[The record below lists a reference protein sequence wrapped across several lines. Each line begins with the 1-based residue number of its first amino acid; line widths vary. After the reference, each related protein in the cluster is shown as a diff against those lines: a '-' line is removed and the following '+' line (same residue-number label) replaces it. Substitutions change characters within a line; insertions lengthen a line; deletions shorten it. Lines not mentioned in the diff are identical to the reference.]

1 MMRGLWSEDEGF
13 LNIENGVMFRTI
25 VSKIQRRKAKTTLT
39 WVEGH
44 AGEQGNEAA
53 DKLADEGSAKNAP
66 DIVNMKVHAELTLP
80 GVKLQSLTQSLAY
93 KMIRRLKMNDPK
105 YQKKLARISTKRN
118 LEYARAAAAGEDN
131 DGLPPAS
138 KIWKS
143 TKHEDLSRSIRFFL
157 WMLVHDGYKVGNH
170 WLQIPGHEEKGECTR
185 CGQTKTMD
193 HVLTKCEVAGQKEVW
208 ELASE
213 LWQMKTGQEL
223 AKPTTG
229 QIMAC
234 AAIKKKDK
242 GTTRFF
248 RILVSESAH
257 LIWKEPA
264 SINEIQNRWLKTIN
278 NRLGLDCALTNEQKW
293 GKKALNKSIVLETWH
308 GVLKNEGN
316 LPKDWTWE
324 TGVLVGIG

>member
-1 MMRGLWSEDEGF
+1 
-13 LNIENGVMFRTI
+13 IENGALIRTT
-25 VSKIQRRKAKTTLT
+25 VSKIRKRKAKTTLT

-44 AGEQGNEAA
+44 AGDPGNDAA
-53 DKLADEGSAKNAP
+53 DKLADEGSAKAVP
-66 DIVNMKVHAELTLP
+66 DLVDMRTHTELTLP

-93 KMIRRLKMNDPK
+93 KMIRRIKINNPK
-105 YQKKLARISTKRN
+105 YQKKLARISTTRN
-118 LEYARAAAAGEDN
+118 LEFARAAAAGEDE
-131 DGLPPAS
+131 DGLPPVS

-143 TKHEDLSRSIRFFL
+143 TKHKDLSRSIRFFL
-157 WMLVHDGYKVGNH
+157 WMLIHDGYKVGNH
-170 WLQIPGHEEKGECTR
+170 WLKIPGHEEKGECSR
-185 CGQTKTMD
+185 CGQTETMQ
-193 HVLTKCEVAGQKEVW
+193 HILTNCDVAGQNEVW

-242 GTTRFF
+242 GTTRLF
-248 RILVSESAH
+248 RILVSESAY
-257 LIWKEPA
+257 LIWKVRNERVIQDKEPA
-264 SINEIQNRWLKTIN
+264 SINEIQNRWLKTMN

-293 GKKALNKSIVLETWH
+293 GKKALNKTIVLETWQK
-308 GVLKNEGN
+308 VLKNEEN

>member
-1 MMRGLWSEDEGF
+1 
-13 LNIENGVMFRTI
+13 
-25 VSKIQRRKAKTTLT
+25 
-39 WVEGH
+39 
-44 AGEQGNEAA
+44 
-53 DKLADEGSAKNAP
+53 
-66 DIVNMKVHAELTLP
+66 MKVHAELTLP
-80 GVKLQSLTQSLAY
+80 GVKLRALTQSLAY
-93 KMIRRLKMNDPK
+93 KMIRKVKMNDPK

-118 LEYARAAAAGEDN
+118 LEYARAAAAGED
-131 DGLPPAS
+131 DEGLPPAS

-143 TKHEDLSRSIRFFL
+143 TKHKDLSRSVRFFL

-185 CGQTKTMD
+185 CGLTETMD
-193 HVLTKCEVAGQKEVW
+193 HILTKCEVAGQKEIW

-213 LWQMKTGQEL
+213 LWQKKTGQQL
-223 AKPTTG
+223 PKPTTG

-242 GTTRFF
+242 GTTRLF

-257 LIWKEPA
+257 LIWKVRNERVIQSKEPA
-264 SINEIQNRWLKTIN
+264 SINEIRNRWLKTIN
-278 NRLGLDCALTNEQKW
+278 NRLGLDCALTNEHKW
-293 GKKALNKSIVLETWH
+293 GKKALNKSID
-308 GVLKNEGN
+308 EGN